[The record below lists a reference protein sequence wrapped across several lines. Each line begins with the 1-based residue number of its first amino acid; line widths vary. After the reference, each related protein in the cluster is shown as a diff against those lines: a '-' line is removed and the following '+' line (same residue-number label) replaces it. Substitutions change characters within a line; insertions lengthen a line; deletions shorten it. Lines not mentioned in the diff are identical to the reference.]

1 MSDGESATRGDRIAF
16 VEEPAD
22 PTGDPLEYELTV
34 PAGEAVSGG
43 RHVHPYAEEWFTV
56 AAGRMKATVGGT
68 ERVLGTGDRMTVPS
82 GEPHAWEN
90 RTEDGELRVR
100 AELRPGRSA
109 RETIEARRAL
119 PPERLAA
126 DGEPD
131 LWQTATF
138 VRAGLDDFARASPS
152 VAAQNLFAALLGPVA
167 KLRGYRVRYD
177 D

>member
-1 MSDGESATRGDRIAF
+1 MSDGESVPRGDRIAF
-16 VEEPAD
+16 VDEPDD
-22 PTGDPLEYELTV
+22 PTDPLEYELTV
-34 PAGEAVSGG
+34 PAGGAVSGG
-43 RHVHPYAEEWFTV
+43 THVHPYAEEWFTV
-56 AAGRMKATVGGT
+56 AAGRVKATVAGQ
-68 ERVLGTGDRMTVPS
+68 ERVLGTGDRMTVPA
-82 GEPHAWEN
+82 GELHRWEN

-109 RETIEARRAL
+109 SETIEARRAL
-119 PPERLAA
+119 PAERLAA

-131 LWQTATF
+131 LWQTAVF

-152 VAAQNLFAALLGPVA
+152 VAAQNLAAALLGPLA